1 MSATEHEKRRAEI
14 TAERDAIY
22 ALVEKHGPIAPGDLL
37 AYLPRLTVLPD
48 QESALAWHLDRLFES
63 GRLSYH
69 DAGPDGLRTVA
80 VVR

>member
-22 ALVEKHGPIAPGDLL
+22 ALVARHGPIAPCDLL
-37 AYLPRLTVLPD
+37 QHLPRLTVLAD
-48 QESALAWHLDRLFES
+48 QHFALAWHLDILFDQ